1 MYLLIYLIYQC
12 ETKIE
17 NGLYILHPYS
27 SLTFKDEQKAIDHF
41 NSIKSSY
48 YSDDSNIIERENI
61 VVSYY
66 HATAKVM
73 YRSIN
78 NTNKIYWFSSPR
90 NDNVGNGDDKIV
102 FNKPMI
108 YTNIDAVLHAINFQ
122 LTVVDRD
129 LDSSQHN
136 SIYYS
141 PEIICNKIQ

>member
-27 SLTFKDEQKAIDHF
+27 SLTFRDKQKAIDHF

-61 VVSYY
+61 IVSYY

-73 YRSIN
+73 YGSIN
-78 NTNKIYWFSSPR
+78 NTNKIYWFINPR
-90 NDNVGNGDDKIV
+90 NDNIGNGDDKIV
-102 FNKPMI
+102 FNRPMI

-129 LDSSQHN
+129 LNFSQRN